1 MSDHISREDALSLV
15 KAHNKEPFH
24 IQHALTVEG
33 VMRWF
38 AQELGFGDDADFWGV
53 VGLLHDIDF
62 EEYPEEHCIKAPEIL
77 REAGVGEDIIHGVC
91 SHGYGITV
99 DVEPEH
105 LMEKVLYATDELTG
119 LIGAA
124 ALMRP
129 SKACRIWK

>member
-62 EEYPEEHCIKAPEIL
+62 EEYPEEHCIKKQVLMKI
-77 REAGVGEDIIHGVC
+77 
-91 SHGYGITV
+91 SYTV
-99 DVEPEH
+99 FAVMDTGSQ
-105 LMEKVLYATDELTG
+105 LMWNRS
-119 LIGAA
+119 I
-124 ALMRP
+124 
-129 SKACRIWK
+129 

>member
-24 IQHALTVEG
+24 IQHAMTVEG

-99 DVEPEH
+99 CG
-105 LMEKVLYATDELTG
+105 TG
-119 LIGAA
+119 ASDGKSAVCY
-124 ALMRP
+124 R
-129 SKACRIWK
+129 

>member
-53 VGLLHDIDF
+53 V
-62 EEYPEEHCIKAPEIL
+62 
-77 REAGVGEDIIHGVC
+77 
-91 SHGYGITV
+91 
-99 DVEPEH
+99 
-105 LMEKVLYATDELTG
+105 
-119 LIGAA
+119 
-124 ALMRP
+124 
-129 SKACRIWK
+129 